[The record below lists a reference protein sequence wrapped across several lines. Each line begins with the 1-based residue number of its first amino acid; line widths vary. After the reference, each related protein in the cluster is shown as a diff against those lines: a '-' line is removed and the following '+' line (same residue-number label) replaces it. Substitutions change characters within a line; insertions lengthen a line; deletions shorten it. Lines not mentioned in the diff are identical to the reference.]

1 MASPQRLPS
10 GDLYVRITMFIYTIQ
25 DANNMKEIYIGK
37 TNNFENRRYSH
48 IRNAVNG
55 SLKYDDDLYKWMRLV
70 GIDNLVFSIECEC
83 DSSIANNMERA
94 TVKKYEDLGYRLHNK
109 QLTSGYV
116 QMHKRFEH
124 RDEVY
129 DMIVNQHKSD
139 TEAANI
145 FGISKSLIKKIMS
158 EYNYHKKSKLYY
170 IHEEIQQKIISG
182 VPIRELAKE
191 YGVCKNAISNI
202 NRGKAFY
209 NPSLHYPLNE
219 NVRDKN
225 LKDSWFKSKV

>member
-1 MASPQRLPS
+1 
-10 GDLYVRITMFIYTIQ
+10 MFIYTIR

-37 TNNFENRRYSH
+37 TVNFERRRYSH

-55 SLKYDDDLYKWMRLV
+55 SSKSDEDLYKWMRLV

-83 DSSIANNMERA
+83 DDSMADSMERA
-94 TVKKYEDLGYRLHNK
+94 TVKKYESLGYSLHNK

-116 QMHKRFEH
+116 QIHKRFEH

-139 TEAANI
+139 TEIADT
-145 FGISKSLIKKIMS
+145 FGISKSLIRKIKF
-158 EYNYHKKSKLYY
+158 ECDYHNRSKLYY

-182 VPIRELAKE
+182 VPIRQLARE
-191 YGVCKNAISNI
+191 YGVCKNAICNI
-202 NRGKAFY
+202 NCGKAFY
-209 NPSLHYPLNE
+209 NPNLHYPLNE

-225 LKDSWFKSKV
+225 LRNSWFKSKV